1 MWLVC
6 RNRRRRHI
14 AVFGPKRSVSD
25 DGLVMLF
32 VISVTRFAD
41 LRFQKMSELL
51 QSTYTVLSSNVHWE
65 KLWEIDRGRHVYGH
79 GWRITPSKAIGHG
92 RISQFGS
99 PTPGFTI
106 YHHHLALFSPLF
118 PSTSANFRYFAH
130 FLIAPI
136 PYGLCLGARHGYIAS
151 VPTLPKADIAIGP
164 ICSRISLH
172 QRWDGYEPT

>member
-51 QSTYTVLSSNVHWE
+51 QS
-65 KLWEIDRGRHVYGH
+65 I
-79 GWRITPSKAIGHG
+79 
-92 RISQFGS
+92 
-99 PTPGFTI
+99 
-106 YHHHLALFSPLF
+106 
-118 PSTSANFRYFAH
+118 
-130 FLIAPI
+130 
-136 PYGLCLGARHGYIAS
+136 LC
-151 VPTLPKADIAIGP
+151 
-164 ICSRISLH
+164 
-172 QRWDGYEPT
+172 